1 MWKRR
6 LFALVTCVSIS
17 TGAQASL
24 TENEELWLAAAGPV
38 VTYARSQLLPVDI
51 IVQPQDTP
59 GQAPLAMGFMN
70 GRCKL
75 VMSMRGNPSADA
87 TMDSIPPELFKAVAE
102 AIAAHE
108 VAHCWRHARGSWHTL
123 PAGFVD
129 MTPSRFEDKQF
140 AQKVQSMRET
150 RREEGYADLVGLAWT
165 LKHHPDLYTR
175 VHAWFAKTREYQP
188 VPGSH
193 HDTRN
198 WIRLA
203 KDPNTFAA
211 RGTPFEQVVG
221 TWERGLTD
229 EDEEDEE

>member
-6 LFALVTCVSIS
+6 LITLVACASAQV
-17 TGAQASL
+17 GAHAAL
-24 TENEELWLAAAGPV
+24 TESEELWLAAVGPV
-38 VTYARSQLLPVDI
+38 VNYARAQLLPVDI

-59 GQAPLAMGFMN
+59 GQAPLAMGYMN

-87 TMDSIPPELFKAVAE
+87 TMESIPADLFKPVAE

-108 VAHCWRHARGSWHTL
+108 VAHCWRHAHGAWHTL

-129 MTPSRFEDKQF
+129 TTATRFEDKAF
-140 AQKVQSMRET
+140 AQRVQTMRET

-165 LKHHPDLYTR
+165 LQHHPDLYAQ
-175 VHAWFAKTREYQP
+175 VHAWFVKTREYQP

-203 KDPNTFAA
+203 TDPNTFPP
-211 RGTPFEQVVG
+211 RGTPFEQVIG
-221 TWERGLTD
+221 TWEKGLTD
-229 EDEEDEE
+229 EDEDD